1 MNAGEDVGRR
11 SHETD
16 GARLK
21 SLGSFI
27 WQDGARVLAAAG
39 RGDPRQHVV
48 ECQLRGASMS
58 GAIPAG
64 SRIRIALGGT
74 PYRRGEV
81 VAFVTDTDLV
91 VHRIVYARRR
101 WLRRDPLQFM
111 ITRGDAMLLPD
122 APINT
127 DFALGRVVEMR
138 VGAEW
143 RALNARA
150 QMPRRERLLAF
161 LILVAIA
168 FLLNVRL
175 SWARRLADWLHAMDR
190 RFSWTRTLLY

>member
-1 MNAGEDVGRR
+1 MNASEDVER
-11 SHETD
+11 SSRETSV
-16 GARLK
+16 ARLK

-27 WQDGARVLAAAG
+27 WQDSARVLAAAG
-39 RGDPRQHVV
+39 RGDPCQHVV
-48 ECQLRGASMS
+48 ECELRGASMS
-58 GAIPAG
+58 RAIPAG
-64 SRIRIALGGT
+64 SRIRIALGGA

-91 VHRIVYARRR
+91 VHRIVYVRQR
-101 WLRRDPLQFM
+101 WLRRDPLEFI

-127 DFALGRVVEMR
+127 GFVLGRVVEMC

-143 RALNARA
+143 RAINARA
-150 QMPRRERLLAF
+150 QVPRRERALAF
-161 LILVAIA
+161 VILVAIA

-175 SWARRLADWLHAMDR
+175 PWARRFADWLQAMDH